1 MKPLY
6 SKKESQRI
14 RLPEFMTRVMPAKQ
28 LFSTIGSL
36 IDLGGKGFVRVD
48 SEEQDN
54 DLGNQK
60 SEKLSQAELKMIE
73 KQLKE
78 IVGRIPD

>member
-1 MKPLY
+1 MMYLETQKSVMTSESRPNLKPLY

-28 LFSTIGSL
+28 LFSTISSL
-36 IDLGGKGFVRVD
+36 IDLGGKGFVRAD

-54 DLGNQK
+54 DLGN
-60 SEKLSQAELKMIE
+60 
-73 KQLKE
+73 
-78 IVGRIPD
+78 